1 MAIKKEYT
9 KTVVSFDDEV
19 LKIGTAVR
27 LRLGDKRDTSATGIK
42 STTAL
47 YMALHNDGVDSIN
60 GVVSGYDCPDAAMK
74 IQVITVVPG
83 KTDRHLFWVSINDIL
98 RGYLDLEVL

>member
-9 KTVVSFDDEV
+9 KTVISFNDEV
-19 LKIGTAVR
+19 LKVGVAVR
-27 LRLGDKRDTSATGIK
+27 LRLGDKRDTSEFGIK

-47 YMALHNDGVDSIN
+47 YMALLRDDVEDIN
-60 GVVSGYDCPDAAMK
+60 GVVSGYDQPGAAMK

-83 KTDRHLFWVSINDIL
+83 STDRHLFWISIDDIL
-98 RGYLDLEVL
+98 KGYLDLEVL